1 MTYIR
6 EHTSTAAV
14 WIRSWR
20 AAAPFEVEISRSPN
34 FTMTCGSVVPSFALD
49 TVAKLK
55 ARALWL
61 TSPALEILDVT
72 WDGPRA
78 GRSAHHLSFIGPPRV
93 FRQ

>member
-1 MTYIR
+1 M
-6 EHTSTAAV
+6 
-14 WIRSWR
+14 
-20 AAAPFEVEISRSPN
+20 
-34 FTMTCGSVVPSFALD
+34 PSFALD

-78 GRSAHHLSFIGPPRV
+78 GRSAHHSSFIGPP
-93 FRQ
+93 